1 MNSNQRVVGGF
12 TLAELLVVIIII
24 ALVVGIVLPS
34 LGGAR
39 DVARRTDT
47 QQLIT
52 DFLASSAKFQ
62 TDKRKTP
69 GYFTAREMGGR
80 DNLDRGMTAME
91 NAILDLA
98 APSAVFGQAG
108 AGRVEVGPSVSSRVF
123 VDPGQLAA
131 GSGGYFSPPGKL
143 FVAQIND
150 GAVVQQR
157 ASVGG
162 HAGPS
167 GVPQMPDLVDSWGA
181 PLLLWSQDELT
192 IQPVRSRGNQGRNDV
207 ATAEF
212 DPASPSRFYWNSNAS
227 FLRAT
232 HLGKKQVDQTDT
244 ERGSL
249 LGSTAGASDAAV
261 ESLVGLV
268 GSPNNPR
275 ADDVML
281 PAAQILPASMRGKL
295 IVHSAGRNGIYL
307 GREERGAKSAAGTLL
322 YGLTFKDAGGGVK
335 KDGQG
340 NIANDDLIN
349 GFDDVV
355 VAGGS

>member
-1 MNSNQRVVGGF
+1 MNSNQRGVGGF

-39 DVARRTDT
+39 DAARRTST
-47 QQLIT
+47 QQLVT

-62 TDKRKTP
+62 TDKRRTP
-69 GYFTAREMGGR
+69 GYFTAREMGSAE
-80 DNLDRGMTAME
+80 NLDRGMSAME

-98 APSAVFGQAG
+98 APGAVFSQAG
-108 AGRVEVGPSVSSRVF
+108 AGRVEVGPIAASAVF

-131 GSGGYFSPPGKL
+131 GSGGYFAPPGKQ
-143 FVAQIND
+143 FVEQIDD
-150 GAVVQQR
+150 GTVVQQR
-157 ASVGG
+157 STVGG

-167 GVPQMPDLVDSWGA
+167 GALQMPDLVDSWGA

-207 ATAEF
+207 ATAQF
-212 DPASPSRFYWNSNAS
+212 NSASPSRFYWNTNAA

-232 HLGKKQVDQTDT
+232 HLGKRQIDQTDA

-249 LGSTAGASDAAV
+249 LGSSSVASDDAI

-295 IVHSAGRNGIYL
+295 IVHSAGRNGVYL
-307 GREERGAKSAAGTLL
+307 GREERGGKAAAGRLL
-322 YGLTFKDAGGGVK
+322 YGLTFKDSGGGVN
-335 KDGQG
+335 KDSQG
-340 NIANDDLIN
+340 NIANNDLIN